1 MRSTVCTQANAHV
14 KMLNSTEK
22 IGLLLTGSTLSFH
35 IVLNAGK
42 AALAGKLEELIGHT
56 LSPGNSIQ
64 LRPARFEQ
72 ADEFLSGESP

>member
-1 MRSTVCTQANAHV
+1 MRSTVCTQANARV
-14 KMLNSTEK
+14 KMLSSTER
-22 IGLLLTGSTLSFH
+22 IGLVLTGSTLSFH
-35 IVLNAGK
+35 IVLKARK

-64 LRPARFEQ
+64 LRPACFEQ